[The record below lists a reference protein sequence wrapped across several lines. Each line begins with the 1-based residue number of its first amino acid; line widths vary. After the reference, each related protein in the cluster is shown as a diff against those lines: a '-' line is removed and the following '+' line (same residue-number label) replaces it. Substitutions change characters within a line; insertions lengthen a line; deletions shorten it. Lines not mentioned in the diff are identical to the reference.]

1 MLYKLFDRRKQMRV
15 VKIEKGAGTYVTGK
29 KKLCLFG
36 AVCIHDH
43 EVWKY

>member
-1 MLYKLFDRRKQMRV
+1 MRV
-15 VKIEKGAGTYVTGK
+15 VKIEKGAGTSYVTGK